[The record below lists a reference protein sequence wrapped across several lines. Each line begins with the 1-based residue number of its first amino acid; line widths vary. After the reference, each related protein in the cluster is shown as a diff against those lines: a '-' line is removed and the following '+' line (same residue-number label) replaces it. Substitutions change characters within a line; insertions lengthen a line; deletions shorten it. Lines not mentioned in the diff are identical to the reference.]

1 LQWIR
6 DGVGSA
12 AYADDIDNQSP
23 TGNYGYDS
31 IGNMIRDDQ
40 GGITSIE
47 WTVYGKIKKISKSS
61 GQTISYG
68 YDAAGNRISK
78 TVTTNNQTTYTW
90 YVRDAQGN
98 TMSTYSSS
106 GTGTSMPAT
115 LSQTEVHLY
124 GSSRL
129 GVMNRNLDAKQ
140 PLSTPDSTTMQ
151 RGWKFFELSNHL
163 GNVLAT
169 VSDKKLGHTPD
180 GTNIDYYSADVM
192 TVSDYYPFG
201 MLMPGRQ
208 FGQGVNIPGVST
220 TGNTPVNGYSV
231 PADMTVTTR
240 SSSEPTQYVAANTI
254 EFTGSFE
261 SLSGDEM
268 EAYIAD
274 GSYAGTGNVMGG
286 VSGGAG
292 KYRYGFNGKEQDPEV
307 SGTGNQYD
315 YGFRIY
321 NPRIGRFL
329 SVDPLTKS
337 YPWYTPYQFAG
348 NKPIIAVDLDGLEE
362 KVVVNEYYDGN
373 LVKTQTLYYK
383 DIMARLPVIPAE
395 IDIIPGQGIVNI
407 DRRRFS
413 GMGIIGENNYDDY
426 TYQPDPNRLVVS
438 TTRVYTNSVVQAL
451 TKQSKWVQENINT
464 AGYGVD
470 ASVSAKADIN
480 GTATSGEAK
489 LNFQALAYQNQAGK
503 VKLNEN
509 VSLSVAANGTSTSKD
524 KNIIANSS
532 LSLNAKSEVFGYF
545 FLKSGTKDI
554 VAEGFTPE
562 STTSF
567 KLSNLK
573 VEYTRSAS
581 GNMTFKLG
589 LTDQPGFELKTSLLK
604 EKAVLQSN
612 TSTRKL

>member
-1 LQWIR
+1 
-6 DGVGSA
+6 
-12 AYADDIDNQSP
+12 
-23 TGNYGYDS
+23 
-31 IGNMIRDDQ
+31 
-40 GGITSIE
+40 
-47 WTVYGKIKKISKSS
+47 
-61 GQTISYG
+61 
-68 YDAAGNRISK
+68 
-78 TVTTNNQTTYTW
+78 
-90 YVRDAQGN
+90 
-98 TMSTYSSS
+98 MSTYSSS

>member
-1 LQWIR
+1 MQWIR

-231 PADMTVTTR
+231 PAD
-240 SSSEPTQYVAANTI
+240 
-254 EFTGSFE
+254 
-261 SLSGDEM
+261 
-268 EAYIAD
+268 
-274 GSYAGTGNVMGG
+274 
-286 VSGGAG
+286 
-292 KYRYGFNGKEQDPEV
+292 
-307 SGTGNQYD
+307 
-315 YGFRIY
+315 
-321 NPRIGRFL
+321 
-329 SVDPLTKS
+329 
-337 YPWYTPYQFAG
+337 
-348 NKPIIAVDLDGLEE
+348 
-362 KVVVNEYYDGN
+362 
-373 LVKTQTLYYK
+373 
-383 DIMARLPVIPAE
+383 
-395 IDIIPGQGIVNI
+395 
-407 DRRRFS
+407 
-413 GMGIIGENNYDDY
+413 
-426 TYQPDPNRLVVS
+426 
-438 TTRVYTNSVVQAL
+438 
-451 TKQSKWVQENINT
+451 
-464 AGYGVD
+464 
-470 ASVSAKADIN
+470 
-480 GTATSGEAK
+480 
-489 LNFQALAYQNQAGK
+489 
-503 VKLNEN
+503 
-509 VSLSVAANGTSTSKD
+509 
-524 KNIIANSS
+524 
-532 LSLNAKSEVFGYF
+532 
-545 FLKSGTKDI
+545 
-554 VAEGFTPE
+554 
-562 STTSF
+562 
-567 KLSNLK
+567 
-573 VEYTRSAS
+573 
-581 GNMTFKLG
+581 
-589 LTDQPGFELKTSLLK
+589 
-604 EKAVLQSN
+604 
-612 TSTRKL
+612 

>member
-1 LQWIR
+1 MQWIR